1 MKYYI
6 SDESKKSLK
15 CKIKGMSLIIN
26 KLYKLLDKKGWCMM
40 SLFIKKIIMKRI
52 NALVNVIEQ

>member
-40 SLFIKKIIMKRI
+40 STFNKKDYNEKNKCIG
-52 NALVNVIEQ
+52 